1 MYAVLT
7 GQISDYSWPDG
18 DITYTTP
25 DGTTVSESISLYGD
39 TCVGHRGSDVFPFG
53 LLDDD
58 DDGFEVSY
66 PPPWCSSSR
75 VNADAVCNPLPYPCA
90 GRPISRTRPRTGRSR
105 DERSVSA
112 LRQESFVSLVNPA
125 SCRTDPGHLTAGPP
139 CISSFD
145 V

>member
-1 MYAVLT
+1 MERLWMYAVLT

-58 DDGFEVSY
+58 DDGFEVSC
-66 PPPWCSSSR
+66 PPPGVAR
-75 VNADAVCNPLPYPCA
+75 AV
-90 GRPISRTRPRTGRSR
+90 
-105 DERSVSA
+105 
-112 LRQESFVSLVNPA
+112 
-125 SCRTDPGHLTAGPP
+125 
-139 CISSFD
+139 
-145 V
+145 